1 MACQAGIVG
10 RSDDRASH
18 PRRLAGLVATGVL
31 VGGRATKDLEHVA
44 VQSAP
49 RTVGLRGFHPVDSED
64 DCTRRI
70 DPRAVAA

>member
-1 MACQAGIVG
+1 
-10 RSDDRASH
+10 
-18 PRRLAGLVATGVL
+18 VL